1 MARPRP
7 RSRMGAVVIRIYLA
21 VALLALRL
29 RLDARREVRTTTEYV
44 GRHWAPG
51 AA

>member
-1 MARPRP
+1 M
-7 RSRMGAVVIRIYLA
+7 IRIYVA

-29 RLDARREVRTTTEYV
+29 RVAELRKPAAPVYV

-51 AA
+51 VLA

>member
-1 MARPRP
+1 M
-7 RSRMGAVVIRIYLA
+7 IRIYVA

-29 RLDARREVRTTTEYV
+29 RVAELRKPATTAYV

-51 AA
+51 VLA

>member
-1 MARPRP
+1 M
-7 RSRMGAVVIRIYLA
+7 IRIYVA

-29 RLDARREVRTTTEYV
+29 RVAELRKPAAPAKPAYV

-51 AA
+51 VLA